1 MAAEDPIVIP
11 PFQLDPWDHGTIE
24 PFTQTAYYS
33 PILKARRKFNA
44 SLLNSAVCDQKH
56 FTVRL
61 VQNSNATEDI
71 VWSAVIGLG
80 ETFTFVEL
88 LSFPVYVLLNHGP
101 TWNDAGWTWLA
112 TLLVFAPLLIT
123 LVRSSLKTCNVRIL
137 ELITIKNRKIE
148 VFFEDWRE
156 VLYEIAIWGFTS
168 AALEEFIHLAL
179 ATQGISEPGGF
190 FAGLIAVVLIPN
202 GLGIALALNN
212 WTALRFRKQLFVD
225 KDWPD
230 SKRCSRTWYKLSSN
244 PWLAPLEIATGFS
257 FFFLFGAGFF
267 LGPAAIM
274 ITGCI
279 RFTDLRYSKYV
290 KFVTT
295 GYARKEG
302 SKEGYK
308 EVPPAI
314 VPYQVQES
322 VADRPSL
329 IPGIYIGR

>member
-1 MAAEDPIVIP
+1 MRFLT
-11 PFQLDPWDHGTIE
+11 PFS
-24 PFTQTAYYS
+24 TQTAYYS
-33 PILKARRKFNA
+33 PILKKRRKFN
-44 SLLNSAVCDQKH
+44 STLLSSKLCNQSH
-56 FTVRL
+56 FTIRL
-61 VQNSNATEDI
+61 VQTSKAEEDI

-88 LSFPVYVLLNHGP
+88 LSFPVYVLTNHAD
-101 TWNDAGWTWLA
+101 WNDAGWTWLA
-112 TLLVFAPLLIT
+112 TLLVFAPLVIT
-123 LVRSSLKTCNVRIL
+123 LVRSTLKACNVRVL
-137 ELITIKNRKIE
+137 EFITVKDWKIV
-148 VFFEDWRE
+148 VFFEDWRD
-156 VLYEIAIWGFTS
+156 LFYEIAIWGFTS
-168 AALEEFIHLAL
+168 AALEMFIHLAL